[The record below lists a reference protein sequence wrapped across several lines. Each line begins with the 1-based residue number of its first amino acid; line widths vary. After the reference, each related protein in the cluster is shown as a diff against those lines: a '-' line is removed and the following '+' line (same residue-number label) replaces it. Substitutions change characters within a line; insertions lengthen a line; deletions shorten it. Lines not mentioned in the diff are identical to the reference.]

1 MLAYLEDDLERARRS
16 RAALPAGMPGSG
28 TAALAHSPSSRQQ
41 PRMSNASL
49 AIDLDGVA
57 RRFARRW
64 VLRGVTLRVQP
75 GEVVGLTGNN
85 GSGKTT
91 LLRIV
96 STLLR
101 PTRGGGSVFGHD
113 LVNDAAAVRPYIG
126 YLGHAAGLYDDLTAF
141 ENLRFSVRM
150 AGLDVGAGVLDEAL
164 ERVRLDEFRN
174 ERTRGFSAGMRRRLG
189 VARLLVRPP
198 RLLLLDEPYASFDVD
213 GITLVNELA
222 SSVAEAGG
230 ATLIATHDVARGR
243 GVLTRMVRIVEGR
256 LVQRTL
262 DEEEAYLAGRP
273 PAPPLEAE
281 A

>member
-1 MLAYLEDDLERARRS
+1 MMDAV
-16 RAALPAGMPGSG
+16 P
-28 TAALAHSPSSRQQ
+28 
-41 PRMSNASL
+41 
-49 AIDLDGVA
+49 AIDLDTVA
-57 RRFARRW
+57 RRFSRRW
-64 VLRGVTLRVQP
+64 VLRGVTLRVEQ
-75 GEVVGLTGNN
+75 GEVVGLTGRN

-101 PTRGGGSVFGHD
+101 PTRGGGTVFGHD
-113 LVNDAAAVRPYIG
+113 LVKAAARIRPHIG

-150 AGLDVGAGVLDEAL
+150 AGLDLPAATLDETL
-164 ERVRLDEFRN
+164 DRVRLGDFRD

-222 SSVAEAGG
+222 AQVASDGG

-243 GVLTRMVRIVEGR
+243 SVLTRTVRIVDGR

-262 DEEEAYLAGRP
+262 DEEEAYLAGRTGGP
-273 PAPPLEAE
+273 TPLEVKA
-281 A
+281 

>member
-1 MLAYLEDDLERARRS
+1 MN
-16 RAALPAGMPGSG
+16 
-28 TAALAHSPSSRQQ
+28 
-41 PRMSNASL
+41 NASL

-64 VLRGVTLRVQP
+64 VLRGVTLRVER

-113 LVNDAAAVRPYIG
+113 LVKEAAAVRPYIG

-150 AGLDVGAGVLDEAL
+150 AGLDLGAGVLDEAL
-164 ERVRLDEFRN
+164 ERVRLDEFRD

-222 SSVAEAGG
+222 SSVAEQGG

-243 GVLTRMVRIVEGR
+243 GVLSRTLRIVEGR

-273 PAPPLEAE
+273 PAPPVEAE